1 MGNDNFS
8 FTWGTNLLDELGY
21 VQLYVFMLRSYAQL
35 GITRN
40 EMLCLVHL
48 ASYHYNCPEG
58 ESRPG
63 LGTIAREMGYQ
74 GRVPVSRLVSSLK
87 DKGALRV
94 EIRPG
99 LPSIYDASPF
109 ARKALRLFLRSH
121 EEEL

>member
-1 MGNDNFS
+1 MGSDNFS
-8 FTWGTNLLDELGY
+8 FTWGTSLLDELGY
-21 VQLYVFMLRSYAQL
+21 VQLFVFMLRSYAPL

-40 EMLCLVHL
+40 EMLCLIHL

-63 LGTIAREMGYQ
+63 LGTIAREMGYKSQ
-74 GRVPVSRLVSSLK
+74 LSASRLVSSLRR
-87 DKGALRV
+87 KGFLRV

-109 ARKALRLFLRSH
+109 ARKALRLFLRIH